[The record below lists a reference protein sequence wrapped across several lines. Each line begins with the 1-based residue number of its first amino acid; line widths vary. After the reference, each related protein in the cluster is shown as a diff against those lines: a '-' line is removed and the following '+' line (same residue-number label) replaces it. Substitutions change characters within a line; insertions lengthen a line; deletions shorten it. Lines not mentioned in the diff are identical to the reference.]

1 MFQNSEKLEEE
12 KDEMNSELDKN
23 VIELALLNVNQRKL
37 ILYKNFVNKGYQG
50 RSRKRTKGY
59 GLL

>member
-1 MFQNSEKLEEE
+1 
-12 KDEMNSELDKN
+12 MNSELDKN